1 MNDLANLSI
10 EFIIWVLRLIL
21 VGLVYL
27 FVWRVMRVM
36 MKGSQ
41 HDSLIS
47 DLGAYLVVS
56 DPGKSEFNRGQT
68 FILDVHS
75 TIGKHTNNL
84 IVISDSYVSDNHAV
98 IQFIDDSWIIR
109 DLNSTNSTYI
119 NNLKVV
125 NPVVIAHNDIISIG
139 SVKFRMFIQTEEDK
153 LRDRT

>member
-1 MNDLANLSI
+1 MNDLANVSI

-47 DLGAYLVVS
+47 DLGAYLIVS
-56 DPGKSEFNRGQT
+56 DPGKSNLPRGHT

-75 TIGKHTNNL
+75 AIGKNAKSL
-84 IVISDSYVSDNHAV
+84 IVIDDSYVSDNHAV
-98 IQFIDDSWIIR
+98 IQFIDDCWIIR
-109 DLNSTNSTYI
+109 DINSKNSTYI

-125 NPVVIAHNDIISIG
+125 GSVALAHNDIISVG
-139 SVKFRMFIQTEEDK
+139 SVKFRMFIQAEEDK
-153 LRDRT
+153 RRDNS

>member
-47 DLGAYLVVS
+47 DLGAYLIVS
-56 DPGKSEFNRGQT
+56 DPGKSKLPRGQT
-68 FILDVHS
+68 YILDVHS
-75 TIGKHTNNL
+75 TIGKSSTNL
-84 IVISDSYVSDNHAV
+84 IVVNDSYVSDNHTV
-98 IQFIDDSWIIR
+98 IQFIEDRWIMR
-109 DLNSTNSTYI
+109 DINSTNSTYI
-119 NNLKVV
+119 NNLKVIG
-125 NPVVIAHNDIISIG
+125 PVELAHNDIISIG
-139 SVKFRMFIQTEEDK
+139 SVKFRMFIQAEEDK
-153 LRDRT
+153 RRNNS